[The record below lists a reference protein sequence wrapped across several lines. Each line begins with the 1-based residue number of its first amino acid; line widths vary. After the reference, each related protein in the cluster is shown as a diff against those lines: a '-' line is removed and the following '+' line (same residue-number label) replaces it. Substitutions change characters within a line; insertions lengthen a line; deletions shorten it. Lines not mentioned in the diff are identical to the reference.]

1 MSLQL
6 RYLGHIR
13 IISAFDVLSAAVSGV
28 NVKVSVFTFLRQD
41 TWILDMGHSSQANEV
56 LWLNSINFIKTEVL
70 KIYQME
76 NNSFLKKNQNN

>member
-1 MSLQL
+1 
-6 RYLGHIR
+6 
-13 IISAFDVLSAAVSGV
+13 
-28 NVKVSVFTFLRQD
+28 
-41 TWILDMGHSSQANEV
+41 MGHSSQANEV